1 MAEAQVRDDISDLIT
16 MTGYQ
21 ASTLTGGQE
30 LLSRTI
36 PAVNNV
42 SLDSAIGSS
51 LTYRVI
57 SSSGRTLMRS
67 KVLMCFPLKFDNL
80 ATRDAAGMHWELVQ
94 ELMMFMQLLKIG
106 MQQAI
111 GTSVLEKALLYQCAA
126 RSV

>member
-67 KVLMCFPLKFDNL
+67 KVLMCFPLKFDNP
-80 ATRDAAGMHWELVQ
+80 RDAAGMR
-94 ELMMFMQLLKIG
+94 
-106 MQQAI
+106 A
-111 GTSVLEKALLYQCAA
+111 ALGIAA
-126 RSV
+126 GANA